1 MSQVQCPVSQFMVL
15 LISLKVS
22 LILETVESQALD
34 WTNDVLVSL
43 ITVNINLCL
52 TGLQIVESSAVQ
64 VQVQVTFFVLLPFS
78 NIIVYGN
85 ETMKYA
91 KVAH

>member
-52 TGLQIVESSAVQ
+52 TGLQIVENSAVQ
-64 VQVQVTFFVLLPFS
+64 VQVEVTLSLLIVLCTF
-78 NIIVYGN
+78 
-85 ETMKYA
+85 
-91 KVAH
+91 

>member
-22 LILETVESQALD
+22 LILETVESLALD

-52 TGLQIVESSAVQ
+52 TGLQIVENSAVQ
-64 VQVQVTFFVLLPFS
+64 VQVEVTLSLLIVLCTF
-78 NIIVYGN
+78 
-85 ETMKYA
+85 
-91 KVAH
+91 

>member
-22 LILETVESQALD
+22 LILETVESLALD

-52 TGLQIVESSAVQ
+52 TGLQIMESSVVQ
-64 VQVQVTFFVLLPFS
+64 CKFKYKLPSLYFFPFL
-78 NIIVYGN
+78 I
-85 ETMKYA
+85 
-91 KVAH
+91 